1 MHKALLKK
9 IVLSTDIGMIVVTAD
24 GLIVLWNQWIEKT
37 SRLSAAQAL
46 GQPLSQL
53 FPQLTGSRLQT
64 AIDDAIKNGTSSL
77 LSSAWNLYTLP
88 LFRTESNNTDL
99 MQSLMVKPISCND
112 ESYCLIEIF
121 DVTNSHNR
129 ESLLR
134 EKTKESAQ
142 ALETA
147 ETASRTK
154 TEYVSTVSHEL
165 RTPLT
170 SINGSLG
177 LILGGV
183 VGDIPDKVRAM
194 VEVASSNSSRLLS
207 IINDLLDIEKIE
219 AGKMEFIFS
228 QVDLNQL
235 CSQVVEQNQH
245 YAQSHN
251 VHFTFQ
257 PSKQSMLVSADTHR
271 ISQVLSNLLSNAAKF
286 SYPDHAVTVN
296 LDKIEDDYCRVAVTN
311 HGSGIPENYSD
322 SLFDKFIQVKGSQ
335 SSSKGTGLGLNIC
348 RAIINQHDGRIGFN
362 SVLNDK
368 TTFYFDL
375 KLATQ
380 AV

>member
-1 MHKALLKK
+1 MHEALLKQ

-24 GLIVLWNQWIEKT
+24 SSVVLWNQWIEKT
-37 SRLSAAQAL
+37 SRLTATETL
-46 GQPLSQL
+46 GNKLTQI
-53 FPQLTGSRLQT
+53 FPQLTGSRLQQ
-64 AIDDAIKNGTSSL
+64 AIDDAINNGTSAL

-88 LFRTESNNTDL
+88 LYRTESEDADL
-99 MQSLMVKPISCND
+99 LQSLIIKPIGVNG

-129 ESLLR
+129 EALLR
-134 EKTKESAQ
+134 EKSKESEQ
-142 ALETA
+142 ALEAA

-183 VGDIPDKVRAM
+183 VGEIPEKARGLI
-194 VEVASSNSSRLLS
+194 EVASSNTTRLLS

-228 QVDLNQL
+228 QVDLNTL
-235 CSQVVEQNQH
+235 CSQVVEQNQN

-251 VHFTFQ
+251 VRFKFL
-257 PSKQSMLVSADTHR
+257 PNKQAMLVSADTHR

-286 SYPDHAVTVN
+286 SFTDRDVLITIEEIADNYSRVT
-296 LDKIEDDYCRVAVTN
+296 VTN
-311 HGSGIPENYSD
+311 HGNGIPENYRD
-322 SLFDKFIQVKGSQ
+322 SLFDKFTQVEGNQ

-348 RAIINQHDGRIGFN
+348 RAIINQHHGHIGFN
-362 SVLNDK
+362 SVLNA
-368 TTFYFDL
+368 TTSFYFDL
-375 KLATQ
+375 KLTDPNT
-380 AV
+380 